1 MDPKWIYNLT
11 VLNLSLGAIILIAL
25 SIYNLSFMVVK
36 LNFNGFQSL
45 KLFGKKKINNIPVAN
60 LIDNRLP
67 SFTYCAKKVNMY
79 ERD

>member
-11 VLNLSLGAIILIAL
+11 VLNLSLGAIILIAI

-36 LNFNGFQSL
+36 LNFNGFQS
-45 KLFGKKKINNIPVAN
+45 LFGKKKINNIPVAN

-67 SFTYCAKKVNMY
+67 SFTYCAKKVNMS